1 MTVNQGNSW
10 ELFQNGIPN
19 VAVHDLVIQPEAKD
33 LLVGTHGRSIYK
45 TNISCL
51 QEINKEI
58 LAKELHVFK
67 PDNLK
72 HSQRWG
78 NPYSSWSKP
87 NTPGLDIIFYSQKST
102 NYSAKVLSSDKTIVS
117 ESVLKADK
125 GLNIM
130 SFDVAFS
137 KKGKL
142 DYLKKNKVKLKTAE
156 DGKTYLPIGAYEVE
170 ISSGTATEKIN
181 LKIE

>member
-1 MTVNQGNSW
+1 
-10 ELFQNGIPN
+10 
-19 VAVHDLVIQPEAKD
+19 
-33 LLVGTHGRSIYK
+33 
-45 TNISCL
+45 
-51 QEINKEI
+51 
-58 LAKELHVFK
+58 
-67 PDNLK
+67 
-72 HSQRWG
+72 
-78 NPYSSWSKP
+78 
-87 NTPGLDIIFYSQKST
+87 LDIIFYSQKST
-102 NYSAKVLSSDKTIVS
+102 NYSAKVLSSDKTVVS

-156 DGKTYLPIGAYEVE
+156 DGKTYLPIGVYEVE